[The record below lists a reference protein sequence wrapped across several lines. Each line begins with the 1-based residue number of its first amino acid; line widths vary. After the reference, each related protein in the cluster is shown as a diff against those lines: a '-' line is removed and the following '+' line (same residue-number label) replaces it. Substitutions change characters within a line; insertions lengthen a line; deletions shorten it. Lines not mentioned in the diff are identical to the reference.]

1 MGPTEEVRTE
11 VLVLRAWVESTG
23 DQCLRVRITR
33 MARPIEAATA
43 QPVSSASATIDG
55 VCATVRSW
63 LEELLHGLP
72 ADSPPDRP

>member
-23 DQCLRVRITR
+23 DQGLRVRITR
-33 MARPIEAATA
+33 MARPTEGATT

-55 VCATVRSW
+55 VCVTVRSW
-63 LEELLHGLP
+63 LEELVRGLP
-72 ADSPPDRP
+72 AGSPPDRP